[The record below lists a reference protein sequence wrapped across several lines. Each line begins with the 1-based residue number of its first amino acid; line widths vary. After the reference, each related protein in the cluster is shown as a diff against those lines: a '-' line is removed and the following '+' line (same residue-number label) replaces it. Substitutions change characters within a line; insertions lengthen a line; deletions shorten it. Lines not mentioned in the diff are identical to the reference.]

1 MLKAK
6 CNTQL
11 QIYVI
16 MASQLSY
23 DQLLYMKTA
32 VKKNIILLQQKYM
45 NNIFKV
51 CIREI
56 LLFAY

>member
-6 CNTQL
+6 SNTQL

-16 MASQLSY
+16 MAY
-23 DQLLYMKTA
+23 DQLLYMKTT
-32 VKKNIILLQQKYM
+32 VKKNIIILQQKYM

>member
-6 CNTQL
+6 SNTQL

-23 DQLLYMKTA
+23 DQLLYMKTT
-32 VKKNIILLQQKYM
+32 VKKIIILLQQKY
-45 NNIFKV
+45 IWIISLKS
-51 CIREI
+51 E
-56 LLFAY
+56 